1 MIEEFMGIEK
11 PFFNIFFF
19 PKKNL
24 KTTSC
29 VTNIATNPNIG
40 LILYQIFKEFF
51 FKIYLLYINNLSV
64 CLFLLAIIGRLLDC
78 LETKIFKIMAT
89 LGVNIDHIANVRQ
102 ARKTVEPDPVQFAF
116 LAELGGAD
124 SITVHLRED
133 RRHIQDRDV
142 FLLKETIKT
151 KLNLEMAATKE
162 MLEIAKKTLPDY
174 VTLVPEKREEVT
186 TEGGLDLKSNVQYL
200 KNFVGNLKDSN
211 IEVSAFIDPL
221 GEQINYSKEIGFDFI
236 ELHTG
241 KYAELSGSEQYKE
254 LQRIIEST
262 HLANDLGLV
271 VNAGHGLNYNNVEKI
286 ASINNMN
293 ELNIG
298 HSIVARAL
306 AIGLENSVREM
317 KSLITSN
324 LIAK

>member
-1 MIEEFMGIEK
+1 M
-11 PFFNIFFF
+11 
-19 PKKNL
+19 
-24 KTTSC
+24 T
-29 VTNIATNPNIG
+29 
-40 LILYQIFKEFF
+40 
-51 FKIYLLYINNLSV
+51 
-64 CLFLLAIIGRLLDC
+64 
-78 LETKIFKIMAT
+78 T

-102 ARKTVEPDPVQFAF
+102 GRKTLEPDPVQFAF
-116 LAELGGAD
+116 LAEIGGAD

-151 KLNLEMAATKE
+151 KLNLEMAATEE
-162 MLEIAKKTLPDY
+162 MLEISKKLLPNY

-186 TEGGLDLKSNVQYL
+186 TEGGLDVKNNFKYL
-200 KNFVGNLKDSN
+200 KNFVASLKDSN

-221 GEQINYSKEIGFDFI
+221 SAQINYSKEIGFDFI

-241 KYAELSGSEQYKE
+241 KYAELTGYEQYVE
-254 LQRIIEST
+254 LQKIIEST
-262 HLANDLGLV
+262 HEANDLGLV
-271 VNAGHGLNYNNVEKI
+271 VNAGHGLNYNNVKKI

-306 AIGLENSVREM
+306 AVGLEKSVREM
-317 KSLITSN
+317 KSLITSR
-324 LIAK
+324 

>member
-1 MIEEFMGIEK
+1 M
-11 PFFNIFFF
+11 
-19 PKKNL
+19 
-24 KTTSC
+24 
-29 VTNIATNPNIG
+29 NPNAG
-40 LILYQIFKEFF
+40 LILCQILRDSF
-51 FKIYLLYINNLSV
+51 FKFYLLFINNLSV

-151 KLNLEMAATKE
+151 KLNLEMAATTE
-162 MLEIAKKTLPDY
+162 MLEIAKKLLPDY
-174 VTLVPEKREEVT
+174 ITLVPEKREEVT
-186 TEGGLDLKSNVQYL
+186 TEGGLDVKSNVKYL
-200 KNFVGNLKDSN
+200 KNFVKNLKESN

-221 GEQINYSKEIGFDFI
+221 GEQINYSKEIGFNFI

-241 KYAELSGSEQYKE
+241 KYAELSGNDQYEE
-254 LQRIIEST
+254 LQKIIESAQE
-262 HLANDLGLV
+262 ANDLGLI
-271 VNAGHGLNYNNVEKI
+271 VNAGHGLNYNNVKKI
-286 ASINNMN
+286 ASINKMN

-298 HSIVARAL
+298 HSIVAVSYTHL
-306 AIGLENSVREM
+306 TLPTTPYV
-317 KSLITSN
+317 
-324 LIAK
+324 

>member
-1 MIEEFMGIEK
+1 M
-11 PFFNIFFF
+11 
-19 PKKNL
+19 
-24 KTTSC
+24 T
-29 VTNIATNPNIG
+29 
-40 LILYQIFKEFF
+40 
-51 FKIYLLYINNLSV
+51 
-64 CLFLLAIIGRLLDC
+64 
-78 LETKIFKIMAT
+78 T

-102 ARKTVEPDPVQFAF
+102 ARKTIEPDPVQFAF

-151 KLNLEMAATKE
+151 KLNLEMAATEE
-162 MLEIAKKTLPDY
+162 MLEISKKLLPDY

-186 TEGGLDLKSNVQYL
+186 TEGGLDVKNKVNYL
-200 KNFVGNLKDSN
+200 KKFVTSLKDSN
-211 IEVSAFIDPL
+211 IQVSAFIDPL
-221 GEQINYSKEIGFDFI
+221 SEQISYSKEIGFDFI

-241 KYAELSGSEQYKE
+241 KYAELTGYDQYEE

-262 HLANDLGLV
+262 YEANDLGLV
-271 VNAGHGLNYNNVEKI
+271 VNAGHGLNYNNVKKI

-306 AIGLENSVREM
+306 AVGLEKSVREM
-317 KSLITSN
+317 KSLIKSN
-324 LIAK
+324 